1 MLASQSTRRA
11 EIERTT
17 KETQISLTLDLDG
30 GEIEIATGVAFF
42 DHMLDAFAKHS
53 GCGLRLRA
61 KGDGMDHH
69 HLVEDVGIALGRA
82 IAQALGEKR
91 GIERFGDALV
101 PLDDALVLAAVDLS
115 GRSYLNFDVPFA
127 VEDLADLKTELVGEF
142 FRALS
147 DNGKLNLHLV
157 RQHGKVAHHLC
168 EASFKAFA
176 RAFRAA
182 KRLTGTAEV
191 PSTKGVL
198 E

>member
-1 MLASQSTRRA
+1 MLASESTRRA
-11 EIERTT
+11 EIERHT
-17 KETQISLTLDLDG
+17 KETQISLELDLDG

-42 DHMLDAFAKHS
+42 DHMLDALAKHS
-53 GCGLRLRA
+53 RCGLRLRA
-61 KGDGMDHH
+61 RGDGMDNH
-69 HLVEDVGIALGRA
+69 HLVEDVGIALGKA

-91 GIERFGDALV
+91 GIERFGDAVV

-115 GRSYLNFDVPFA
+115 GRNYLNFDVKFK
-127 VEDLADLKTELVGEF
+127 VEDLGDLKTELVGEF
-142 FRALS
+142 FRALT
-147 DNGKLNLHLV
+147 DNGKFNLHLM
-157 RQHGKVAHHLC
+157 RLNGKVAHHLC

-182 KRLTGTAEV
+182 KQQTGTAEV

>member
-1 MLASQSTRRA
+1 MLAPESTRRA
-11 EIERTT
+11 EIERHT
-17 KETQISLTLDLDG
+17 KETQISLELDLDG

-42 DHMLDAFAKHS
+42 DHMLDALAKHS
-53 GCGLRLRA
+53 NCGLRLSAR
-61 KGDGMDHH
+61 GDGMDNH
-69 HLVEDVGIALGRA
+69 HLVEDVGIALGKA

-91 GIERFGDALV
+91 GIERFGDAAV

-115 GRSYLNFDVPFA
+115 GRNYLNFDVKLK
-127 VEDLADLKTELVGEF
+127 VEDLGDLKTELVGEF
-142 FRALS
+142 FRALT
-147 DNGKLNLHLV
+147 DNGKFNLHLV
-157 RQHGKVAHHLC
+157 RLNGKVAHHLC

-182 KRLTGTAEV
+182 KRRTGTAEV